1 MLSNPEIGFE
11 NPRSGNYPEANPESP
26 KTHNQMNAA
35 QVGCN
40 FEGPGKGIIVAAL
53 KSIGYFKSDFNFPH
67 IEVSFWPQ
75 FLAKDLVAIF
85 FPWI

>member
-1 MLSNPEIGFE
+1 MLSKPEIGFGS
-11 NPRSGNYPEANPESP
+11 PRLGNYPEANPESP

-53 KSIGYFKSDFNFPH
+53 KSIGYFFPFQCSMKYG
-67 IEVSFWPQ
+67 VRQGPSG
-75 FLAKDLVAIF
+75 KR
-85 FPWI
+85 